1 MQWEADRGRTVA
13 YFVFGTISRVLPI
26 FAALSAKAAI
36 TAVLDDDTTGA
47 VVAAVA
53 LGVTIGVSFVLVRV
67 NGHVAAV
74 LIEKT
79 SECYD
84 REILR
89 LSTEITGIEHM
100 ENPAYLDQLEQLRLR
115 PQALAQDGTF
125 TSMVVWAPLQI
136 GLVVLLL
143 VGVSPVLLLLPVAA
157 AVSIWLVRRSE
168 HIRYAA
174 FDASAEWRR
183 LATDFFV
190 AATSTERA
198 DEVARSDSNAR
209 SSTDTQTRGNE
220 QSPAGASPSERR
232 SRWTSRARRR
242 SPACTSQR
250 SSTSSRTASV
260 GQRVPATSCS
270 P

>member
-1 MQWEADRGRTVA
+1 M
-13 YFVFGTISRVLPI
+13 
-26 FAALSAKAAI
+26 
-36 TAVLDDDTTGA
+36 
-47 VVAAVA
+47 A

-100 ENPAYLDQLEQLRLR
+100 ENPTYLDQLEQLRLR

-168 HIRYAA
+168 HIRYPA
-174 FDASAEWRR
+174 FGASAEWRR

-198 DEVARSDSNAR
+198 DEIQPRSDSNAR
-209 SSTDTQTRGNE
+209 SSTDTQTRGNG
-220 QSPAGASPSERR
+220 QSPAGTSPSERR
-232 SRWTSRARRR
+232 SRSTSRARCCSQAR
-242 SPACTSQR
+242 TSQR